1 MSQKKVGVLRFPG
14 TNCDEDVFKAV
25 EEVGLKA
32 EWLWH
37 RDRFDF
43 KDFTAFVLPG
53 GFSYGDYLRC
63 GALAALSPVMEDLKA
78 AADKGYPVLG
88 ICNGFQILCETKLL
102 PGALVRNHKGR
113 FIDAW
118 VDLEVK
124 NHSSKVASKQKQGEV
139 LKLPIAH
146 GEGCF
151 TIDQDGLKKIK
162 DNGQI
167 WLEYKN
173 NPNGSMD
180 NIAGVFNAQKNVA
193 ALMPHPERAMQEW
206 MGGKDGQN
214 FFTSWLEVQ

>member
-1 MSQKKVGVLRFPG
+1 MAKKVGVLRFPG

-25 EEVGLKA
+25 GEVGLKP

-37 RDRFDF
+37 RDRFDA
-43 KDFTAFVLPG
+43 KDFTAFVIPG

-78 AADKGYPVLG
+78 AAEKGFPVLG

-113 FIDAW
+113 FMDAW
-118 VDLEVK
+118 VEVEVK
-124 NHSSKVASKQKQGEV
+124 NNSTKVASKQKQGER

-146 GEGCF
+146 GEGCY
-151 TIDQDGLKKIK
+151 TIGAEDLKQIK

-167 WLEYKN
+167 WLTYQS

-180 NIAGVFNAQKNVA
+180 DIAGVFNKNKNVA
-193 ALMPHPERAMQEW
+193 ALMPHPERAMETW
-206 MGGKDGQN
+206 MGGSDGRN
-214 FFTSWLEVQ
+214 FFTSWLENQ